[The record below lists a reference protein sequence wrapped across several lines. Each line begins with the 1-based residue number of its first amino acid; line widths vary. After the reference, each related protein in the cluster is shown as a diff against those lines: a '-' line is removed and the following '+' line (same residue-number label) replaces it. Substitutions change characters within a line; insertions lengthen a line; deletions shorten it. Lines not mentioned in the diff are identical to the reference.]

1 MPLFYIE
8 MGQGIIA
15 NGDLKVRTSQLLSCT
30 LIAGHNTTTGEGGA
44 YHYPEGEIGDRSVKA
59 DMDAWAA
66 QLRPTAVILVLARK
80 GNLRGN
86 LAGNLGGNL
95 GGTSDSDQLDL
106 RNWVT
111 LQLRVAPTTA
121 RALAAG
127 MQLNPFEA
135 DSIDRLSGD
144 FNANPINVDTRLAG
158 IYTDHGSFTLFGKDR
173 NT

>member
-44 YHYPEGEIGDRSVKA
+44 YHYPAGEIGNRSVKA

-80 GNLRGN
+80 GNF
-86 LAGNLGGNL
+86 A
-95 GGTSDSDQLDL
+95 GTSDRGTPDSDQLDL

-144 FNANPINVDTRLAG
+144 FNANPIKVDTRLAG
-158 IYTDHGSFTLFGKDR
+158 LYTDHGSFTLFGKDR